1 MVRILVVDDEA
12 AIQELV
18 RYNLEQAGFEV
29 QVAQDGPAAL
39 AKIEK
44 ELPDLIILDLMLPG
58 IDGLEICRRLK
69 SDRATAAIPVII
81 LSAKNEELDKVLG
94 LELGADD
101 YVTKP
106 FSPRELL
113 ARVKV
118 CLRRLNLP
126 TNDGVTQ
133 AEIRVG
139 PFMMQVQEYR
149 FYAHGQPVEL
159 APKEFELMR
168 FFLLNVGKVL
178 RREFLLEKIWG
189 YDYIADT
196 RTVDVHVRHLRQK
209 IEPDPGNPI
218 YIETIRRVGYRFRE
232 SHPEKSLRAIPANHP
247 HLFP

>member
-1 MVRILVVDDEA
+1 MVRILVVDDEVT
-12 AIQELV
+12 IQELV
-18 RYNLEQAGFEV
+18 RYNLEKSGFEV
-29 QVAQDGPAAL
+29 LVAGDGPTAL
-39 AKIEK
+39 QRIEK
-44 ELPDLIILDLMLPG
+44 EPPDLIILDLMLPG

-69 SDRATAAIPVII
+69 SDRATASIPVII
-81 LSAKNEELDKVLG
+81 LSAKNDELDKVLG

-118 CLRRLNLP
+118 CLRRLSLP
-126 TNDGVTQ
+126 APLNQGQ
-133 AEIRVG
+133 ATIKVG
-139 PFMMQVQEYR
+139 PFLMQVPEYR
-149 FYAHGQPVEL
+149 FYAHGRPVEL

-178 RREFLLEKIWG
+178 RRELLLEKIWG

-209 IEPDPGNPI
+209 IEPDPGNPF
-218 YIETIRRVGYRFRE
+218 YIETIRLVGYRFRE
-232 SHPEKSLRAIPANHP
+232 IPS
-247 HLFP
+247 

>member
-1 MVRILVVDDEA
+1 VVRILVVDDEE

-18 RYNLEQAGFEV
+18 RYHLEQAGFEV
-29 QVAQDGPAAL
+29 TTAGDGLEAL
-39 AKIEK
+39 SKVEQ
-44 ELPDLIILDLMLPG
+44 ERPDLVILDLMLPG
-58 IDGLEICRRLK
+58 IDGLEVCRRLK
-69 SDRATAAIPVII
+69 NDRATAGIPII
-81 LSAKNEELDKVLG
+81 MLSARSDELDKVLG

-118 CLRRLNLP
+118 CLRRSNMP
-126 TNDGVTQ
+126 APNGATAD
-133 AEIRVG
+133 EIKVG
-139 PFMMQVQEYR
+139 PFLMQVQDYR
-149 FYAHGQPVEL
+149 FYAHGREIEL

-168 FFLLNVGKVL
+168 FFLLNGGKVL

-209 IEPDPGNPI
+209 IEPNPGNPF
-218 YIETIRRVGYRFRE
+218 YIETIRRVGYRFRD
-232 SHPEKSLRAIPANHP
+232 LTD
-247 HLFP
+247 